1 MPIRLGP
8 RLNNRAQERATPSIA
23 EQETLDSPQQAP
35 PAIDAKTAFEPPY
48 LSLREAAEWLCVSL
62 STIKRMV
69 ARGTLSTVRIGE
81 RNKVPANVLEAYV
94 ARDVLIPGQHQQD
107 VDHTQNRTDASNT

>member
-8 RLNNRAQERATPSIA
+8 KLNHRARERAAPSIA
-23 EQETLDSPQQAP
+23 EQGTLDSPQQAP
-35 PAIDAKTAFEPPY
+35 SAIDAKTVFEPPY
-48 LSLREAAEWLCVSL
+48 LSLREAAEWLCISL

-94 ARDVLIPGQHQQD
+94 ARDVLIPSQQQQD
-107 VDHTQNRTDASNT
+107 VDNALNCTGSSNT